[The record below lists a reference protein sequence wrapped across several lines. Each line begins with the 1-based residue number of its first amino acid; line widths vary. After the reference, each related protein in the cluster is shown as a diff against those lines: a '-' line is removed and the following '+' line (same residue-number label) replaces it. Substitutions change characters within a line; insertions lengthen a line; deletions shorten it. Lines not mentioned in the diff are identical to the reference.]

1 MSTTQLRTGAKSRAT
16 TRCLFVLFRI
26 SDILF
31 KLGVFLVLA
40 GASLTGY
47 GCSCPCGSTIYN
59 SIGPCAATPVPNGA
73 CYARVAYVP
82 MASCS
87 WFFQTCVEPSIY
99 IIHFILFMYLRL
111 GNHLKMFC
119 KFASFSWASANTVQV
134 CCCTSILLIIFFQCW
149 SRCARDGDAEP
160 SGDLPMALDSL
171 GTIGTLA
178 AGFVM
183 YNITT
188 FNTETCRLQCYII
201 SMLRVWVRLMI
212 PELQF
217 LQAQFQG
224 GGDMKL
230 CKKMPHWIVST
241 FCTILKFFC
250 TLQSNSILPILPTHI
265 LLYL

>member
-1 MSTTQLRTGAKSRAT
+1 MPSPRAT

-99 IIHFILFMYLRL
+99 IITFILFMYLRL
-111 GNHLKMFC
+111 GKSLRNVSHICFIQLGVGQHHSGLLLYKYPSDNLLPVLEQMCQGWRCWAFWGFTNGSGFLGNRWHLGCWICDVQHHHLQHGSLPASVLHHFDAKGLC
-119 KFASFSWASANTVQV
+119 KAYDPWIAVPT
-134 CCCTSILLIIFFQCW
+134 
-149 SRCARDGDAEP
+149 
-160 SGDLPMALDSL
+160 
-171 GTIGTLA
+171 GTIPRWWWHEIVQKDATLNSVYILHYSKVS
-178 AGFVM
+178 FVHCKVTVF
-183 YNITT
+183 YR
-188 FNTETCRLQCYII
+188 FYKYIYI
-201 SMLRVWVRLMI
+201 YI
-212 PELQF
+212 
-217 LQAQFQG
+217 
-224 GGDMKL
+224 
-230 CKKMPHWIVST
+230 
-241 FCTILKFFC
+241 
-250 TLQSNSILPILPTHI
+250 
-265 LLYL
+265 